1 MKSRCNQIAAVTL
14 LMAGMASA
22 ATVDE
27 LTVERDGERLEV
39 HSVVRIGVPRDF
51 VYEILLDYDAL
62 DELSERFVEAA
73 YVDPGPDGRP
83 RIRTVLEGCVAF
95 FCRMIERVAT
105 VDSDPPHSIEA
116 IVIPE
121 LSDLSFGRETWLLE
135 EGSAETTLVYDL
147 RMEVEFWIPPLIGP
161 WLIRRDMRKDAR
173 KVAEMIE
180 SMYAER
186 QTGGAE

>member
-1 MKSRCNQIAAVTL
+1 M
-14 LMAGMASA
+14 
-22 ATVDE
+22 
-27 LTVERDGERLEV
+27 
-39 HSVVRIGVPRDF
+39 
-51 VYEILLDYDAL
+51 
-62 DELSERFVEAA
+62 
-73 YVDPGPDGRP
+73 
-83 RIRTVLEGCVAF
+83 AF

-180 SMYAER
+180 TIYAER
-186 QTGGAE
+186 QEDGAE